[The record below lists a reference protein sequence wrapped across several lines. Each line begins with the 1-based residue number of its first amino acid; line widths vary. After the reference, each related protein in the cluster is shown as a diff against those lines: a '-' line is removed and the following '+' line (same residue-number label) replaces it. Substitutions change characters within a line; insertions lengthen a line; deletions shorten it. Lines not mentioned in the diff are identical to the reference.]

1 MPVGVRDFGPRGRAQ
16 LDQLLPSAAAALGV
30 AEFDNT
36 LGFPAADRYVVMVLD
51 GLGLSLLH
59 ENADAAPY
67 LASLPRVDDV
77 VCGVP
82 STTATSLTTLGTGE
96 LVGVHGVPGYT
107 CRVPS
112 LGRRMNL
119 LAWDQPVDA
128 EEWQP
133 HPTML
138 ERMAAAGIPA
148 SVVNDAKFEQT
159 GLTLCSQRGV
169 PFHGV
174 NSAWERLDVT
184 VEVIEASAR
193 GFVYTYENSLDH
205 TGHRHGSSSPEWRAQ
220 LTEVDADVHRLRE
233 ELPDDTILVVTADHG
248 MIDLPAEGRFDLDA
262 IDGLRDGVE
271 LVAGEARFRH
281 LYTESG
287 ATADVIASWRETVG
301 ERAIVALREEA
312 EDEWFGPIAPDVR
325 GRLGDVVVAALDDFA
340 VFSSRDFP
348 QELQLRGF
356 HGSVTEAELRIPV
369 LVAPSV

>member
-1 MPVGVRDFGPRGRAQ
+1 MPVGVGDFGPRGRAQ
-16 LDQLLPSAAAALGV
+16 LDQLLPSTAAALGV

-36 LGFPAADRYVVMVLD
+36 LGLPAAERYVVMVID
-51 GLGLSLLH
+51 GLGLELLREH
-59 ENADAAPY
+59 ADAAPY
-67 LASLPRVDDV
+67 LSSLAGVGDV

-138 ERMAAAGIPA
+138 ERMAAAGVGA
-148 SVVNDAKFEQT
+148 AVVNDAKFERT

-184 VEVIEASAR
+184 VEVVEATAR
-193 GFVYTYENSLDH
+193 SFVYTYENSLDH
-205 TGHRHGSSSPEWRAQ
+205 TGHGYGCTSPEWRAQ

-233 ELPDDTILVVTADHG
+233 ELPDDAVLLVTADHG
-248 MIDLPAEGRFDLDA
+248 MVDLPTEGRFDLDA
-262 IDGLRDGVE
+262 IEALRDGVE

-281 LYTESG
+281 LYTEPG
-287 ATADVIASWRETVG
+287 ATDDVAACWQDVVG
-301 ERAIVALREEA
+301 ERAIVALRAEA
-312 EDEWFGPIAPDVR
+312 EAWFGPIAPAVR
-325 GRLGDVVVAALDDFA
+325 GRLGDVVVAALGDFA
-340 VFSSRDFP
+340 MFSSRDFP

-369 LVAPSV
+369 LVAPGT